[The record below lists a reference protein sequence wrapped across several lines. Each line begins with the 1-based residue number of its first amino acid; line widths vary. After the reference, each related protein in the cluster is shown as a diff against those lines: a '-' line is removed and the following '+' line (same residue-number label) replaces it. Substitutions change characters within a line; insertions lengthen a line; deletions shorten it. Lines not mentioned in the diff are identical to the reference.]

1 MGNTLG
7 KRSFK
12 RDNSLSRRS
21 QASSSSARGLSRL
34 SSGVS
39 RLSARVGLRRQ
50 YVAASKAEAA
60 NSRHALEQRL
70 AEIIMAKAAAADPSA
85 PKVKFNRLLLRF
97 GTLHEGF
104 AASKRVFRELVGV
117 EGGELS
123 LEQLRP
129 ACASLGYHLDE
140 ATLHSIF
147 AGADMDGSRTLNV
160 HEFLATMAIVHSL
173 RGPEDEELVDPQIL
187 ATWRTAEEAFMSFAS
202 SRDGFIE
209 KDELTGLMHES
220 ATDQVRHSANG
231 SGGDPIRSIAQQRF
245 EELDLNGSGRVSFLE
260 FLFCLEGWVEDAE
273 EEDE

>member
-1 MGNTLG
+1 MPPHP
-7 KRSFK
+7 
-12 RDNSLSRRS
+12 SLPP
-21 QASSSSARGLSRL
+21 SAHP
-34 SSGVS
+34 
-39 RLSARVGLRRQ
+39 RQ
-50 YVAASKAEAA
+50 
-60 NSRHALEQRL
+60 
-70 AEIIMAKAAAADPSA
+70 AKAAAADPSA

-173 RGPEDEELVDPQIL
+173 RVSQAGRRGRPLSPAGPACPPPPPPHQRV
-187 ATWRTAEEAFMSFAS
+187 W
-202 SRDGFIE
+202 
-209 KDELTGLMHES
+209 
-220 ATDQVRHSANG
+220 VRRWH
-231 SGGDPIRSIAQQRF
+231 GGAH
-245 EELDLNGSGRVSFLE
+245 GRQ
-260 FLFCLEGWVEDAE
+260 G
-273 EEDE
+273 